1 MPNDRTDPRRSPRI
15 DTNDDAIE
23 TKSISCIPKLLP
35 ILRGVDMDAFLLA
48 AIASVAVTL
57 LLLVTNPR
65 TMGDKL
71 ILRIRGVTSTVVT
84 RRAFNLAWVT
94 LSILLFTLLLMFV
107 LAPLH
112 PRGGAVY
119 GLGEFVGAQRFASLA
134 LGILFGALFVLW
146 IKQLLAIEDPKQITW
161 VHSAEAIFLV
171 LLLALGGFSDVL
183 GSWAARLTQF
193 SAAGVSFSLDPQK
206 SGAGGGSHQ
215 RMGAGA
221 LASKD
226 PQTRAS
232 SLYFLASID
241 DFIAADESYI
251 RLISHAPLP
260 AAGGGVPGK
269 ENDFVGHIT
278 SYAKCLDAISTETG
292 DDEEVTRRLL
302 PLKPALQEIAA
313 GHEKMPADRRTRAAE
328 SVVDASMELL
338 DALRLTYLASIPRAL
353 DRDAANS
360 IAVGCQHLV
369 ELRCALVAPPKDAD
383 AAIDEIER
391 CLTTAPQQRPAQ
403 VRAVE
408 ASLSG
413 LLDDLSAFNERPY
426 ISLMLASFAWR
437 MGDYGMGARE
447 IEWWLRTA
455 SHAPGEPRAQW
466 YLVRARTSLAALM
479 ENWLL
484 TLGSFPTTMLEYHIA
499 NTRDTV
505 ELIEPM
511 ARPQM
516 KHFLNT
522 GKEADQQPEKDVIAA
537 GFDERPSWNRPC
549 ALAADSAEIKLVVTY
564 IKMAAVYAYRASQH
578 RDYFDRYAADVRSRS
593 HALPNLDLSCYVAAF
608 GTDATNQLY
617 AEILQAYAQTEMAN
631 AIRISQLP
639 DSSAALERLKLAKA
653 AARLGAALLSHAIEL
668 EDTAGRQSAFEASH
682 GFKAHETKEQLEDL
696 AQNADEAMRK

>member
-1 MPNDRTDPRRSPRI
+1 
-15 DTNDDAIE
+15 
-23 TKSISCIPKLLP
+23 
-35 ILRGVDMDAFLLA
+35 MDAFLLA
-48 AIASVAVTL
+48 AIASIAVTL
-57 LLLVTNPR
+57 LLIVTNPR
-65 TMGDKL
+65 TVGDKL

-119 GLGEFVGAQRFASLA
+119 GLGEFVGAQRFASLT

-146 IKQLLAIEDPKQITW
+146 IKQLLAITDAKQITW

-206 SGAGGGSHQ
+206 SAAGGGIHQ
-215 RMGAGA
+215 RIGAGA
-221 LASKD
+221 LALASNNL
-226 PQTRAS
+226 QTRAS
-232 SLYFLASID
+232 SLYFLASIQ
-241 DFIAADESYI
+241 DFITADESYI
-251 RLISHAPLP
+251 RLITPLP

-269 ENDFVGHIT
+269 ENDFIGHVA
-278 SYAKCLDAISTETG
+278 SYAKCLDAISSETG

-302 PLKPALQEIAA
+302 PLKPALHEIAA
-313 GHEKMPADRRTRAAE
+313 GHEKMPAGRRTHAAE
-328 SVVDASMELL
+328 SVVDASIDLL

-353 DRDAANS
+353 DRDAASS
-360 IAVGCQHLV
+360 IAKGCQGLV
-369 ELRCALVAPPKDAD
+369 KLRCAPVAPPKDAD
-383 AAIDEIER
+383 AMVDVIER
-391 CLTTAPQQRPAQ
+391 CLTAAPQQRTAQ

-408 ASLSG
+408 ASLSP
-413 LLDDLSAFNERPY
+413 LLDDFSAFNERPY
-426 ISLMLASFAWR
+426 VSLMLASFAWR

-484 TLGSFPTTMLEYHIA
+484 TLGSFPATMLEYHIA
-499 NTRDTV
+499 NTRETL
-505 ELIEPM
+505 ELIEPL

-516 KHFLNT
+516 KHFLHT
-522 GKEADQQPEKDVIAA
+522 RQEGDQQQEKDVIAA

-549 ALAADSAEIKLVVTY
+549 ALAADSAEIKLAVTY

-578 RDYFDRYAADVRSRS
+578 RNYFDRYAADVRSRS

-617 AEILQAYAQTEMAN
+617 AEILQAYAQTEVAN

-639 DSSAALERLKLAKA
+639 DSSAAFERLKLAKA
-653 AARLGAALLSHAIEL
+653 AARLGAGLLSGAIEK
-668 EDTAGRQSAFEASH
+668 EDNAARESAFVASH
-682 GFKAHETKEQLEDL
+682 GFKAHETREQLEDL